1 MGVFAKKYKEGI
13 QSIIIYIADSSLFK
27 QYLKVE
33 AKKSQSKKYPQ
44 LNYSKGYCDV
54 YHESSYLFFLFLFV
68 TS

>member
-44 LNYSKGYCDV
+44 LNYSKGY
-54 YHESSYLFFLFLFV
+54 
-68 TS
+68 